1 MTLAPGSHFAL
12 RLESH
17 GQAPALID
25 GDRIVSYAELARLAD
40 AFAAGLTSDVRLLA
54 IEMASRVE
62 PIAAYLGA
70 LRAGVPVL
78 LHGGGASAR
87 AILAACPPD
96 ATYEFR
102 EGADEPWALELQP
115 RPWPQPPNPE
125 LGVLLSTS
133 GSTGS
138 GKLVRLS
145 RSNLQANAHSIR
157 TYLGITAAERAV
169 TSLPL
174 SYSYGL
180 SVLNSHLLAGA
191 CVVLTEASVSDPAF
205 RKLVMDRQVTSIAGV
220 PYSYELMERAGLL
233 EALPESVRTLT
244 QAGGRLDEGR
254 IRKVADLAA
263 RTGRRFFVMYGQT
276 EATARIAYV
285 PWEELRDNIGC
296 IGRAI
301 PDGELWIEGDG
312 GAPAQMGAEGEIVY
326 RGPNVMMGYA
336 GGRDDLAAPAGPDV
350 LHTGDIGLE
359 VRPGLF
365 RVTGRKSRFVKLF
378 GLRVSL
384 DEIER
389 RLAADGI
396 AAAAAGDDTLV
407 AIAAPD
413 DAAARRA
420 RDLIVRMDL
429 PVDSFEFVV
438 GDPPRLDGGKL
449 DYRSLLA
456 RARARREAAAA
467 ERGAM
472 GEVEDHFRR
481 LAGGRAPAPTDT
493 FQTLGGDSLSYV
505 QMSLEIESA
514 LGHLPEAWETMTLD
528 ELRALARPAQNRTWR
543 ISWLE
548 TDVLLRAASIVAVVA
563 FHAGKS
569 PSGGAY
575 VVMMLAGFSWAR
587 FQQPRLLAGRGIDV
601 FRDYALRY
609 IPPYFFLILTYFALR
624 GVIWWPHLLFINTF
638 VHGHQELLGVYWFM
652 ETLTWCVGAV
662 CAAFMLEP
670 VRRFVAERPAA
681 AALGFAVGALALRLL
696 GAQVLDPAR
705 TLGRTPDQILFFFA
719 IGWALAANR
728 NRAVQAGLVLLVPF
742 AYRTGSAITIPIA
755 VAVAILLIAAAPRI
769 PMPRPLGRAIS
780 RISAASFY
788 IYLLHPVAIY
798 VRDMVLHVPVS
809 KIWPIEIAAGVSL
822 GLAGHAVLG
831 KVDLARVWS
840 RRSQTA
846 RAAPETR

>member
-1 MTLAPGSHFAL
+1 MSRAPGIQFAF
-12 RLESH
+12 RLEGH
-17 GQAPALID
+17 GEAPALIE
-25 GDRIVSYAELARLAD
+25 GDRVVSYAELARLAD
-40 AFAAGLTSDVRLLA
+40 SFAAGLTPDVRLLA
-54 IEMASRVE
+54 IEMASCIE
-62 PIAAYLGA
+62 PIVAYLGA
-70 LRAGVPVL
+70 LRVGVPVL

-96 ATYEFR
+96 ATYERR
-102 EGADEPWALELQP
+102 EGYDETWALERQP
-115 RPWPQPPNPE
+115 RPWDKPPNPE
-125 LGVLLSTS
+125 LAVLLSTS

-145 RSNLQANAHSIR
+145 RSNLQANAESIR

-191 CVVLTEASVSDPAF
+191 SVALTEASVAEPAF
-205 RKLVMDRQVTSIAGV
+205 RTLVEDQQVTSIAGV

-233 EALPESVRTLT
+233 DALPACVRTLT
-244 QAGGRLDEGR
+244 QAGGRLDETR

-263 RTGRRFFVMYGQT
+263 LTGRRFYVMYGQT

-301 PDGELWIEGDG
+301 PGGELWVAGEGEAR
-312 GAPAQMGAEGEIVY
+312 APTGAEGEIVY

-336 GGRDDLAAPAGPDV
+336 SGREDLAAPTGPDV
-350 LHTGDIGLE
+350 LQTGDLGVE

-384 DEIER
+384 DEIEL
-389 RLAADGI
+389 RLAGEGI
-396 AAAAAGDDTLV
+396 TAAAAGDDTLV
-407 AIAAPD
+407 AIAVP
-413 DAAARRA
+413 DAASERRA
-420 RDLIVRMDL
+420 HELIVRMDL

-438 GDPPRLDGGKL
+438 GDPPRLKGGKL
-449 DYRSLLA
+449 DYRTLLT

-472 GEVEDHFRR
+472 GEVEAHFHR
-481 LAGGRAPAPTDT
+481 LAGGRAPTPSDT

-514 LGHLPEAWETMTLD
+514 LGHLPEGWETMTLD
-528 ELRALARPAQNRTWR
+528 ELRALALPDRGRTWR

-575 VVMMLAGFSWAR
+575 VLMMLAGFAWAR
-587 FQQPRLLAGRGIDV
+587 FQQPRLLAGRGVDV

-609 IPPYFFLILTYFALR
+609 IPPYIFLVLAYFALR
-624 GVIWWPHLLFINTF
+624 GVIWWPHLMFINTF

-681 AALGFAVGALALRLL
+681 AALGFAVGALALRLV
-696 GAQVLDPAR
+696 GAQVMDPTR
-705 TLGRTPDQILFFFA
+705 TLGRTPDQVLFFFA
-719 IGWALAANR
+719 LGWALAANK
-728 NRAVQAGLVLLVPF
+728 NRAVQAGLVLLTPF
-742 AYRTGSAITIPIA
+742 AFRTGSAISIPIA
-755 VAVAILLIAAAPRI
+755 VAVAILLIATTPRI

-809 KIWPIEIAAGVSL
+809 KVWPIEIAAGVAL
-822 GLAGHAVLG
+822 GLGAHAVLG

-840 RRSQTA
+840 RRSEAA